1 MSKRWQNN
9 RNDAGSLLA
18 STFVIA
24 LGSGVLIFLVVAL
37 SADLSP
43 YFLGLMGLVA
53 TAFITTIILQR
64 FGRGRTGSMSFWS
77 MFGQS
82 HREDGLAC
90 NYRPR
95 KIRGRNDGDAEV
107 PRPIHAEEVRQIQ
120 ETSSSTWVPSRGK
133 SGGRA

>member
-18 STFVIA
+18 STFVVA
-24 LGSGVLIFLVVAL
+24 LGSGCVVFLVVAL
-37 SADLSP
+37 SADFSP
-43 YFLGLMGLVA
+43 FFLGLMGLIA
-53 TAFITTIILQR
+53 TALFATIILQR
-64 FGRGRTGSMSFWS
+64 LGRGRTGSMSFWS

-95 KIRGRNDGDAEV
+95 KIRGRADVDAEV

-133 SGGRA
+133 NGGRA